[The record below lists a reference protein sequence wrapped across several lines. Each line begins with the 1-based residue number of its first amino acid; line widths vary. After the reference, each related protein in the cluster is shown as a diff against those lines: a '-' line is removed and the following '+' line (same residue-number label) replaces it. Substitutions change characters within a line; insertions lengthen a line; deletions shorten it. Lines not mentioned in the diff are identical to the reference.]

1 MGYQIVPESS
11 DDYFVIIADE
21 IDNTQ
26 RTLLHELVKRDAE
39 SWWHQYAN
47 VWVVK
52 GGNMKQW
59 RSNCSVIVPLPPASV
74 IILALK
80 QRPGGRW
87 GVAGGKSGDFSWFR
101 ETLTPEP
108 GVPGSR
114 PTATRPERPR
124 PATPLV
130 YPTRQD

>member
-1 MGYQIVPESS
+1 MGYQIVPDSS

-52 GGNMKQW
+52 GGNIRQW
-59 RSNCSVIVPLPPASV
+59 RSNCSVFVPLPPASLIV
-74 IILALK
+74 LALK
-80 QRPGGRW
+80 QTPGERW
-87 GVAGGKSGDFSWFR
+87 GIAGAKSGDFSWFR
-101 ETLTPEP
+101 ETLGGP
-108 GVPGSR
+108 GPR
-114 PTATRPERPR
+114 PTATHRPERPR
-124 PATPLV
+124 AASSPVV
-130 YPTRQD
+130 YPD